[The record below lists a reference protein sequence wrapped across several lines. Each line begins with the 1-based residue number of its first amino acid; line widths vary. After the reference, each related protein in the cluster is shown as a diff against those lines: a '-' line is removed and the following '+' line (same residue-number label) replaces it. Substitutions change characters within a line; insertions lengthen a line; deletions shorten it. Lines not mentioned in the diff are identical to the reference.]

1 MPRPNYVPAVI
12 PSGGTKPITFTK
24 LVGQQIIGIIT
35 PSTFV
40 STAIT
45 FNMCPDL
52 NAAIVLS
59 LPVKDSSGSAVS
71 FTVTTSGYYGFSQDQ
86 IAKLSGVE
94 NIQPVCGS
102 AETTGATLQLVL
114 IPRPSI

>member
-1 MPRPNYVPAVI
+1 MSRPNYVAAVI
-12 PSGGTKPITFTK
+12 PAGGTKPVTFTK

-35 PSTFV
+35 PASTV

-52 NAAIVLS
+52 DATTVLS
-59 LPVKDSSGSAVS
+59 LPVKDSSGSAIS
-71 FTVTTSGYYGFSQDQ
+71 FTVASSGYYGFSQDQ
-86 IAKLSGVE
+86 IAKFSGIE
-94 NIQPVCGS
+94 NVQPVCGS
-102 AETTGATLQLVL
+102 TETNGLTLKLVL